1 MKKPDELKEVQ
12 VDENDFKDKVQEIM
26 AKYDKESFY
35 RQLTGKTG
43 LIIAAVAICF
53 SLFHLYTAAFGML
66 PAQLQRAVHLSFVFF
81 LVFMLYPAHR
91 GRIHKISIGDVILAA
106 AGVSTT
112 GYIIWNY
119 QGLIGRAGAYTQ
131 VDVVVGAAG
140 ILLIL
145 EACRRV
151 VGLPILIIAVIFM
164 GYAYFG
170 AYMPGFL
177 NHRGYSADRIIT
189 HLFFTTEGILGLPL
203 GVCATFIFLFILFG
217 AFMEETG
224 IAKLFIDLSNALAG
238 RAAGGPAKV
247 AVLTSALEG
256 TVSGSSVANTVGSGS
271 FTIPMMKKLG
281 YKPEFAAAVEA
292 AASTGGQIMPPI
304 MGAAA
309 FLMAEALGIPYL
321 DVAKAAIIPA
331 ILYFSGI
338 WIVVHFEAKKIG
350 LRGMSKDEL
359 PKMRDVMREKG
370 HLLVPLIAIIY
381 FLVEGSTPVKAAFY
395 GIIFS
400 VVASMLRK
408 STRLTVYKFILALQ
422 VGAKSVLG
430 VAVACGVA
438 GIIVGIV
445 TLTGLGLKMASGLL
459 LLSGGV
465 KYLTLGFAM
474 LASLVLGMG
483 VPTTA
488 NYLITSTI
496 MAPAVIQLGVPA
508 LAAHMFVFYFGIIA
522 DITPPVALAAYA
534 GAAIAGSDPMKTGLV
549 AVKLAIA
556 AFIIPYI
563 FVNTPAMLLIDASWS
578 QIMTITVTS
587 LIGMI
592 GVGSSLENYY
602 LTNMNVMERI
612 AMMAGGLMLIDPGFY
627 TDVAGLTLIVIVTFV
642 QLARKRREK
651 TVAAY

>member
-151 VGLPILIIAVIFM
+151 VGLPILIIAIIFM

-602 LTNMNVMERI
+602 LTNMNVMERV

>member
-1 MKKPDELKEVQ
+1 MKTSDKLVIEH
-12 VDENDFKDKVQEIM
+12 DENDFKDKVQEIL

-35 RQLTGKTG
+35 RQLTGVPG
-43 LIIAAVAICF
+43 LVIAVIAISF

-66 PAQLQRAVHLSFVFF
+66 PAQQQRAVHLSFVFL
-81 LVFMLYPAHR
+81 LVFLLYPAHR
-91 GRIHKISIGDVILAA
+91 GNIQKITISDVFLAI

-112 GYIIWNY
+112 GYILWNY
-119 QGLIGRAGAYTQ
+119 QELIARAGAYTP
-131 VDVVVGAAG
+131 VDAVVGAAG
-140 ILLIL
+140 ILIIL

-151 VGLPILIIAVIFM
+151 VGLPILIIAIVFM

-177 NHRGYSADRIIT
+177 NHRGYSAERIIT

-238 RAAGGPAKV
+238 RAPGGPAKV
-247 AVLTSALEG
+247 AVITSAMEG

-271 FTIPMMKKLG
+271 FTIPMMKRLG
-281 YKPEFAAAVEA
+281 YRPEFAAAVEA

-331 ILYFSGI
+331 LLYFSGI

-359 PKMRDVMREKG
+359 PKMKDVMKEKG

-400 VVASMLRK
+400 VVASTLK
-408 STRLTVYKFILALQ
+408 KNTRLTVYKFVEALQ
-422 VGAKSVLG
+422 IGAKNVLG

-459 LLSGGV
+459 LLSGGI
-465 KYLTLGFAM
+465 KYLTLIFAM

-496 MAPAVIQLGVPA
+496 MAPAVIQLGIPA

-534 GAAIAGSDPMKTGLV
+534 GAAIAGSDPMKTGLI

-563 FVNTPAMLLIDASWS
+563 FVNTPAMLLIDSSIS
-578 QIMTITVTS
+578 QIITITVTS
-587 LIGMI
+587 LIGMV
-592 GVGSSLENYY
+592 GVGASLENYY
-602 LTNMNVMERI
+602 LTHMKVPERI

-627 TDVAGLTLIVIVTFV
+627 TDVAGLTLIALVTFV
-642 QLARKRREK
+642 QLARKRREGAV
-651 TVAAY
+651 TV

>member
-1 MKKPDELKEVQ
+1 MKKSDNSESQKVNET
-12 VDENDFKDKVQEIM
+12 EYRDKVQELLS
-26 AKYDKESFY
+26 KYDKESFY
-35 RQLTGKTG
+35 RQLTGVPG
-43 LIIAAVAICF
+43 LVIAVIAISF

-81 LVFMLYPAHR
+81 LVFLLYPAHR
-91 GRIHKISIGDVILAA
+91 GKIHKITISDMLLAF
-106 AGVSTT
+106 AGVFTT

-119 QGLIGRAGAYTQ
+119 ESLVSRAGAYTST
-131 VDVVVGAAG
+131 DVIVGAAG
-140 ILLIL
+140 VLLIL

-151 VGLPILIIAVIFM
+151 VGLPILIISVIFM
-164 GYAYFG
+164 AYAFFG

-177 NHRGYSADRIIT
+177 NHRGYSAERIIT

-224 IAKLFIDLSNALAG
+224 ISKLFIDLSNALAG

-247 AVLTSALEG
+247 AVLSSALMG

-281 YKPEFAAAVEA
+281 YRPEFAGAVEA

-309 FLMAEALGIPYL
+309 FLMSEALGIPYI

-338 WIVVHFEAKKIG
+338 WIMVHLEAKKTG
-350 LRGMSKDEL
+350 LKGMSKDEL
-359 PKMRDVMREKG
+359 PKMRKVMREKG
-370 HLLVPLIAIIY
+370 HLLLPLIVIIY
-381 FLVEGSTPVKAAFY
+381 FLVGGSTPVKAAFY

-400 VVASMLRK
+400 VVVSTLRK
-408 STRLTVYKFILALQ
+408 NTRLTTYRFLMALQ
-422 VGAKSVLG
+422 MGAKNVLG

-459 LLSGGV
+459 LLSGGI
-465 KYLTLGFAM
+465 KYLTLAFAM

-496 MAPAVIQLGVPA
+496 MAPAVIQLGPPA

-522 DITPPVALAAYA
+522 DVTPPVALAAYA
-534 GAAIAGSDPMKTGLV
+534 GSAIAGGDPLKTGLV
-549 AVKLAIA
+549 ALKLAIA

-563 FVNTPAMLLIDASWS
+563 FVNTPAMLLIDASIS
-578 QIMTITVTS
+578 HIITITVTS
-587 LIGMI
+587 LIGMV
-592 GVGSSLENYY
+592 GVGAALEDYFFTH
-602 LTNMNVMERI
+602 LKVPERI
-612 AMMAGGLMLIDPGFY
+612 GLMAGGLMLIDPGFY
-627 TDVAGLTLIVIVTFV
+627 TDLTGIAIIGIITFT
-642 QLARKRREK
+642 QIARKKRESH
-651 TVAAY
+651 TAS